1 MVGRPRVVT
10 TAEDSSELEALALSA
25 RRDEAD
31 RARAI
36 LLSAGG
42 WTSGQIARAFGVT
55 PDSVRR
61 WRMWFMAEGGG
72 GLRAKP
78 PTGAAPVKSEAALA
92 LGREVLSAPVT
103 DRPNWTLPRLQSEL
117 AARSGVTISKSQLSK
132 ALTKGG
138 SVGRR
143 PRHCLRGRQDAEA
156 VDWSGLRLRLLRQQA
171 EAGDI
176 VLLFGDESEVLT
188 HPYLA
193 HACAKRATDLRDPA
207 PGQTC

>member
-1 MVGRPRVVT
+1 VERIMVGRPRVVT
-10 TAEDSSELEALALSA
+10 TAEDTSELEALAVSA

-36 LLSAGG
+36 LLSASG

-61 WRMWFMAEGGG
+61 WRTWFMAEGVD

-92 LGREVLSAPVT
+92 LAREVLSGPVT

-117 AARSGVTISKSQLSK
+117 GARSGVTISKSQLSK
-132 ALTKGG
+132 ALKKGG
-138 SVGRR
+138 SAGGAPAIACTGGRMPR
-143 PRHCLRGRQDAEA
+143 P
-156 VDWSGLRLRLLRQQA
+156 STGL
-171 EAGDI
+171 G
-176 VLLFGDESEVLT
+176 
-188 HPYLA
+188 
-193 HACAKRATDLRDPA
+193 
-207 PGQTC
+207 